1 MRSLLHS
8 LALLLVVGG
17 CEIEPQVIGAQITSD
32 PGKPDQLADITVD
45 VQLNAHPFTN
55 DRALL
60 DRVTLSRR
68 EGYAEQPAEDLAL
81 GFPSD
86 FNPWVSD
93 DQPEVASLVNL
104 GTTNRDL
111 ADICGQTVDLAVWV
125 GRDGDRDGAAVSPP
139 YTLEVN
145 CPGLR

>member
-1 MRSLLHS
+1 MRSRLLS
-8 LALLLVVGG
+8 LALLLVAG
-17 CEIEPQVIGAQITSD
+17 CEIEPQIIGAQITAD
-32 PGKPDQLADITVD
+32 PSKPDQLAAITVD
-45 VQLNAHPFTN
+45 VELSAPPFTN

-86 FNPWVSD
+86 FDPWVTN
-93 DQPEVASLVNL
+93 DQPAVASLVNQ

-125 GRDGDRDGAAVSPP
+125 GRDGDRDGAEVSPP
-139 YTLEVN
+139 YTLEVK